1 MSGVELLVVGT
12 QGPGGIGQYITE
24 QRRHLDGEIDFS
36 THQIGDFSTAGV
48 LAFLRSVL
56 LILGNALGFTRR
68 SPPDVLHVHSS
79 YRFSFYRAGF
89 YVLFAT
95 HVWNRPVVLHIHGSS
110 FDEFVRTAPL
120 PVRWY
125 QSIVFDAA
133 AEILVLSAGW
143 KDVISTRADRE
154 KITTLP
160 NAVDA
165 DDYGSTF
172 EGGVPHVAFV
182 STLSERKGVP
192 ELLATAET
200 LLDSEMEFR
209 LSIAGKGT
217 FSPRVEA
224 LAAAHG
230 NVEYRGFVSE
240 AQKQELL
247 GAASIFVLPSHAE
260 GLPIALLEAMAAGN
274 AVVSTTVGAIPE
286 VVEEEGGVLV
296 APGDAAA
303 LAAALAELIDDP
315 ERAAAMGQHNRRLV
329 GERYA
334 WSTAT
339 AALLDIYEHHAER
352 GRAIAH

>member
-1 MSGVELLVVGT
+1 MSGVDLLIVGT

-36 THQIGDFSTAGV
+36 IQQIGDFSTAGV

-56 LILGNALGFTRR
+56 LILGNALAFTRR

-143 KDVISTRADRE
+143 KDVVALRADRE

-165 DDYGSTF
+165 DDYGSAF

-192 ELLATAET
+192 ELLAAAEE
-200 LLDSEMEFR
+200 LLDSGMEFR

-224 LAAAHG
+224 FAAAHG
-230 NVEYRGFVSE
+230 DVEYLGFVSE
-240 AQKQELL
+240 AEKQELL

-274 AVVSTTVGAIPE
+274 AVVSTTAGAIPE
-286 VVEEEGGVLV
+286 VVDEGGLLV
-296 APGDAAA
+296 APGDATE

-315 ERAAAMGQHNRRLV
+315 ERAAAMGRHNRRLA

-339 AALLDIYEHHAER
+339 AALLDTYEHHAER
-352 GRAIAH
+352 SRAIAH